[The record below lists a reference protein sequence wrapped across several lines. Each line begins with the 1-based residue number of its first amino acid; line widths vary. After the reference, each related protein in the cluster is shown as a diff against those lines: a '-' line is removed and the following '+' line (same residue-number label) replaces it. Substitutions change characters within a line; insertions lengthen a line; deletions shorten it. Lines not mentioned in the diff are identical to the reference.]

1 MAGVDI
7 LVSKADLTKAT
18 AAAAP
23 LAPLAEGE
31 ARLRVEVLALTA
43 NTVTYAVAGDAFG
56 YWKFF
61 PAPEGFGKT
70 PAWGFGV
77 VEESRADGVVSGE
90 RVYGYFPVASH
101 LTIRPGK
108 PDAAGFIDAAVHRQ
122 GLSPVYNRY
131 QRVAADPDYRP
142 EDEAL
147 IAAFRPL
154 FTTAFL
160 LDAMHARADAFGA
173 KQAIISSASSKTG
186 YALGYLMNEAGLHT
200 VGLTSPANRG
210 FVESLGVF
218 GTVCAYEEI
227 ARLPAETASAYV
239 DMAGSAAVTHAVHSH
254 FGDALKNSA
263 VVGMTHWT
271 APRGKAAPPGVQP
284 TLFFAP
290 DHAVALTKE
299 WGPAAFQSRL
309 AERLSG
315 FLGFIA
321 PKLRVRHVEGPE
333 AVAQAF
339 SQTAAGAV
347 DPAEILT
354 VRV

>member
-1 MAGVDI
+1 MAAVDI
-7 LVSKADLTKAT
+7 LVAKADLTKAEAS
-18 AAAAP
+18 AAAIAP
-23 LAPLAEGE
+23 LADGE
-31 ARLRVEVLALTA
+31 ARLRVELLALTA

-77 VEESRADGVVSGE
+77 VEDSRADGVALGE

-101 LTIRPGK
+101 LTIQPGRI
-108 PDAAGFIDAAVHRQ
+108 DAAGFMDNAAHRQ

-131 QRVAADPDYRP
+131 QRTAADPDYKP
-142 EDEAL
+142 QDEAL

-160 LDAMHARADAFGA
+160 LNAMYARAAMFGA
-173 KQAIISSASSKTG
+173 EQAVISSASSKTG
-186 YALGYLMNEAGLHT
+186 YALGYLMKQAGLKT
-200 VGLTSPANRG
+200 VGLTSAGNRA
-210 FVESLGVF
+210 FVEGLGVF
-218 GTVCAYEEI
+218 DRVCAYDEI
-227 ARLPAETASAYV
+227 GGLPADTPSAYI
-239 DMAGSAAVTHAVHSH
+239 DMAGSASVTHAVHSH

-271 APRGKAAPPGVQP
+271 APRGQAAPPGLQP

-299 WGPAAFQSRL
+299 WGPDVFQSRL
-309 AERLSG
+309 AEGLAG

-339 SQTAAGAV
+339 AQTAAGSV